1 MTTITANSRTKL
13 TASELKKLATLA
25 EKSFGVKADLK
36 NVLDNSVPAGVKLS
50 LGDRVLDLSLSST
63 LKGEAPQVKSIGTIK
78 SIGDG
83 VAMVS
88 GLSDV
93 MMSELL
99 VFPGGTY
106 GLALSLLA
114 DTVGVVMLG
123 SYTHLKEGD
132 VCETTGRVLSIP
144 VGPNY
149 LGRVVDALGFAID
162 GLPDPVGADVY
173 PVENI
178 APGVITRQ
186 HVSQPVQT
194 GIVAIDSM
202 IPVGR
207 GQRELI
213 IGDRGIGKSSI
224 AITTIINQKKENL
237 KCIYVTI
244 GQKRS
249 FVAQLQS
256 TLEQYGA
263 MEYTTI
269 VAATASDPASM
280 QFLAPYAG
288 AALGEY
294 YAKNGQD
301 ALIIYD
307 DLSKHA
313 WAYRE
318 LSLLLRRPS
327 GREAYPGDVF
337 FLHSR
342 LLERA
347 CRLNKQYGGGSLT
360 ALPIIET
367 QAGDVSAYIPT
378 NVISITDGQIYLET
392 DLFNSGFKPAVNVG
406 LSVSRVGGDAQIKIM
421 KKIAGRLRLDLAQ
434 YRELAAFA
442 QFASDLDAK
451 TKAQLDKGA
460 RVSEILKQG
469 WDEPLDVYS
478 QIILI
483 WLVTEGYAGKI
494 ELKNMAEWKKIVLE
508 QVQTE
513 HGNKLISVLTKEGSL
528 SDKTVAALSSF
539 ATHLESL
546 VDHLTVASEA

>member
-1 MTTITANSRTKL
+1 MTTITASTATKL
-13 TASELKKLATLA
+13 SPSELKKL
-25 EKSFGVKADLK
+25 ESFANNQFGTSAKLEQKIDHNQV
-36 NVLDNSVPAGVKLS
+36 AGIKLT
-50 LGDRVLDLSLSST
+50 LGDRELDLSLLST
-63 LKGEAPQVKSIGTIK
+63 FKSVPTIK
-78 SIGDG
+78 SVGTILSLGDG

-99 VFPGGTY
+99 LFEGGTY
-106 GLALSLLA
+106 GLAMSLL
-114 DTVGVVMLG
+114 TNSVGVVLLG
-123 SYTHLKEGD
+123 SYTHLKEGGR
-132 VCETTGRVLSIP
+132 VETTGRVLSVP
-144 VGPNY
+144 VGPNF
-149 LGRVVDALGFAID
+149 LGRVVDGLGLAID
-162 GLPDPVGADVY
+162 GLPDPVGEEIY

-249 FVAQLQS
+249 FVAQLQN
-256 TLEQYGA
+256 TLTKYGA

-280 QFLAPYAG
+280 QFIAPYA
-288 AALGEY
+288 ATAMGEY
-294 YAKNGQD
+294 YAKHGQD

-342 LLERA
+342 LLERS
-347 CRLNKQYGGGSLT
+347 CRLSKEYGGGSLT
-360 ALPIIET
+360 ALPIIEN

-378 NVISITDGQIYLET
+378 NVISITDGQIYLES

-406 LSVSRVGGDAQIKIM
+406 LSVSRVGGDAQIKTM

-451 TKAQLDKGA
+451 TKAQLEKGA

-478 QIILI
+478 QIVLI
-483 WLVTEGYAGKI
+483 WLVTEGYSAAV
-494 ELKNMAEWKKIVLE
+494 ELKNMAEWKKIVLSYLTT
-508 QVQTE
+508 QAGISSLQIVQKAGTITDPVITE
-513 HGNKLISVLTKEGSL
+513 LKKLALKIGELTQ
-528 SDKTVAALSSF
+528 
-539 ATHLESL
+539 HLNINTE
-546 VDHLTVASEA
+546 V

>member
-1 MTTITANSRTKL
+1 MTTITASSASKL
-13 TASELKKLATLA
+13 SSSELKKL
-25 EKSFGVKADLK
+25 ESFAHNQFGTTAKLEQK
-36 NVLDNSVPAGVKLS
+36 LDPNQVTGIKLT
-50 LGDRVLDLSLSST
+50 LGDRELDLSLLST
-63 LKGEAPQVKSIGTIK
+63 LKSVPTIK
-78 SIGDG
+78 SVGTILSLGDG
-83 VAMVS
+83 VAMVA
-88 GLSDV
+88 GLSNV

-99 VFPGGTY
+99 LFEGGTY
-106 GLALSLLA
+106 GLAMSLL
-114 DTVGVVMLG
+114 TTSVGVVLLG
-123 SYTHLKEGD
+123 TYTHLKEGGR
-132 VCETTGRVLSIP
+132 VETTGRVLSVP
-144 VGPNY
+144 VGPNF
-149 LGRVVDALGFAID
+149 LGRVVDGLGMAID
-162 GLPDPVGADVY
+162 GLPDPVGEEIY

-178 APGVITRQ
+178 APGVITRE

-202 IPVGR
+202 IPLGR

-224 AITTIINQKKENL
+224 AVTTIINQKKENL

-249 FVAQLQS
+249 FVAQLQN
-256 TLEQYGA
+256 TLAKYGA

-280 QFLAPYAG
+280 QFIAPYA
-288 AALGEY
+288 ATAMGEY
-294 YAKNGQD
+294 YAKHGAD

-337 FLHSR
+337 YLHSR
-342 LLERA
+342 LLERS
-347 CRLNKQYGGGSLT
+347 CRLSKEYGGGSLT

-378 NVISITDGQIYLET
+378 NVISITDGQIYLES

-406 LSVSRVGGDAQIKIM
+406 LSVSRVGGDAQIKTM

-451 TKAQLDKGA
+451 TKAQLEKGA

-478 QIILI
+478 QIVLI
-483 WLVTEGYAGKI
+483 WLVTEGYSASV
-494 ELKNMAEWKKIVLE
+494 ELKNMAEWKKIVLSYLTT
-508 QVQTE
+508 QAGKSSLQIVQKAGTITDPVLVELKKLALKIGELTQHLNINTE
-513 HGNKLISVLTKEGSL
+513 V
-528 SDKTVAALSSF
+528 
-539 ATHLESL
+539 
-546 VDHLTVASEA
+546 

>member
-1 MTTITANSRTKL
+1 MA
-13 TASELKKLATLA
+13 
-25 EKSFGVKADLK
+25 KSQTSF
-36 NVLDNSVPAGVKLS
+36 NQSILDRIDSFSYVAKP
-50 LGDRVLDLSLSST
+50 T
-63 LKGEAPQVKSIGTIK
+63 SIGNIT
-78 SIGDG
+78 SLGDG
-83 VAMVS
+83 VAKVS
-88 GLSDV
+88 GLGDV
-93 MMSELL
+93 MMSELIE
-99 VFPGGTY
+99 FPGGTY
-106 GLALSLLA
+106 GLALSLMK
-114 DTVGVVMLG
+114 DEVGVVMLG
-123 SYTHLKEGD
+123 EFRHLKEGD
-132 VCETTGRVLSIP
+132 SVKTTGRVLSVP
-144 VGPNY
+144 VGENFA
-149 LGRVVDALGFAID
+149 GRVVDPLGRPLD
-162 GLPDPVGADVY
+162 GKEAPVASQIL
-173 PVENI
+173 PVERV
-178 APGVITRQ
+178 APGVITRKGV
-186 HVSQPVQT
+186 HQPVQT
-194 GIVAIDSM
+194 GIVAIDAM

-224 AITTIINQKKENL
+224 ALTTIINQKGQNMH
-237 KCIYVTI
+237 CIYVAI

-249 FVAQLQS
+249 FVAQLVN
-256 TLEQYGA
+256 TLEKFGA

-280 QFLAPYAG
+280 QFLAPYS
-288 AALGEY
+288 AASMGEY
-294 YAKNGQD
+294 YAAKGED

-337 FLHSR
+337 YLHSR

-347 CRLNKQYGGGSLT
+347 VKLNKEYGGGSVT

-406 LSVSRVGGDAQIKIM
+406 LSVSRVGGSAQIKTM
-421 KKIAGRLRLDLAQ
+421 KKVAGRLRLDLAQ

-469 WDEPLDVYS
+469 WDEPLEVGA
-478 QIILI
+478 QVALI
-483 WLVTEGYAGKI
+483 WGVTEGYAKDV
-494 ELKNMAEWKKIVLE
+494 ELKNMGEWKKLVLE
-508 QVQTE
+508 ALKTKDGQTITKSLTTSDSLE
-513 HGNKLISVLTKEGSL
+513 EKTISSLKELLNRVNEGASSL
-528 SDKTVAALSSF
+528 MIENEVKG
-539 ATHLESL
+539 
-546 VDHLTVASEA
+546 

>member
-1 MTTITANSRTKL
+1 MTTITVSSATKL
-13 TASELKKLATLA
+13 SESDLQKLETYANQQFGSDAKLAQVIDMTQLT
-25 EKSFGVKADLK
+25 
-36 NVLDNSVPAGVKLS
+36 GVKLT
-50 LGDRVLDLSLSST
+50 LGDRELDLSLFASLKST
-63 LKGEAPQVKSIGTIK
+63 PTIKSIGTII
-78 SIGDG
+78 SLGDG

-99 VFPGGTY
+99 LFEGGTY
-106 GLALSLLA
+106 GLAMSLLT
-114 DTVGVVMLG
+114 DSIGVVLLG

-132 VCETTGRVLSIP
+132 RVETTGRVLSVP
-144 VGPNY
+144 VGPAF
-149 LGRVVDALGFAID
+149 LGRVVDGLGRAID
-162 GLPDPVGADVY
+162 GRPDPEGSEIY

-178 APGVITRQ
+178 APGVITRE
-186 HVSQPVQT
+186 HVSQSVQT
-194 GIVAIDSM
+194 GIIAIDSM
-202 IPVGR
+202 IPIGR

-224 AITTIINQKKENL
+224 AITTIINQKKENM

-249 FVAQLQS
+249 FVAQLQN
-256 TLEQYGA
+256 TLAKFGA

-280 QFLAPYAG
+280 QFIAPYA
-288 AALGEY
+288 ATAMGEY
-294 YAKNGQD
+294 YAKHGQD

-337 FLHSR
+337 YLHSR
-342 LLERA
+342 LLERS
-347 CRLNKQYGGGSLT
+347 CRLSKEYGGGSLT

-378 NVISITDGQIYLET
+378 NVISITDGQIYLES

-406 LSVSRVGGDAQIKIM
+406 LSVSRVGGDAQIKSM

-451 TKAQLDKGA
+451 TKAQLEKGA

-478 QIILI
+478 QVVLI
-483 WLVTEGYAGKI
+483 WLVTEGYAAKI
-494 ELKNMAEWKKIVLE
+494 ELKNMAPWKKIVLSYLTTKAGDSTLQILRKAGTLTDSLLVE
-508 QVQTE
+508 LKGLAEKIGDLTQHLNIGTE
-513 HGNKLISVLTKEGSL
+513 V
-528 SDKTVAALSSF
+528 
-539 ATHLESL
+539 
-546 VDHLTVASEA
+546 

>member
-1 MTTITANSRTKL
+1 MKTTTTAFNQAILDKIDSFTYVN
-13 TASELKKLATLA
+13 
-25 EKSFGVKADLK
+25 KSV
-36 NVLDNSVPAGVKLS
+36 
-50 LGDRVLDLSLSST
+50 
-63 LKGEAPQVKSIGTIK
+63 SIGTILTL
-78 SIGDG
+78 GDG
-83 VAMVS
+83 VAKVS
-88 GLSDV
+88 GLQDV
-93 MMSELL
+93 MMSELIE
-99 VFPGGTY
+99 FPGETY
-106 GLALSLLA
+106 GLALSLMQ
-114 DTVGVVMLG
+114 DEVGVIMLG
-123 SYTHLKEGD
+123 SYRHLKEGD
-132 VCETTGRVLSIP
+132 TVKTTGKILSVP
-144 VGPNY
+144 VGEGFS
-149 LGRVVDALGFAID
+149 GRVVDALGRPID
-162 GLPDPVGADVY
+162 GKEAPKASDIY
-173 PVENI
+173 PIERV

-186 HVSQPVQT
+186 GVHQPVQT

-224 AITTIINQKKENL
+224 AMTTIINQKGQNMH
-237 KCIYVTI
+237 CIYVAI

-249 FVAQLQS
+249 FVAQLVG
-256 TLEQYGA
+256 TLEKFGA
-263 MEYTTI
+263 MEYTTV

-280 QFLAPYAG
+280 QFLAPYA
-288 AALGEY
+288 AASMGEY
-294 YAKNGQD
+294 FAAKGED

-318 LSLLLRRPS
+318 ISLLLRRPS

-337 FLHSR
+337 YLHSR

-347 CRLNKQYGGGSLT
+347 VKLNKENGGGSVT

-378 NVISITDGQIYLET
+378 NVISITDGQIYLES

-406 LSVSRVGGDAQIKIM
+406 LSVSRVGGSAQIKTM
-421 KKIAGRLRLDLAQ
+421 KKVAGRLRLDLAQ

-469 WDEPLDVYS
+469 WDTPMAVGDQVA
-478 QIILI
+478 LI
-483 WLVTEGYAGKI
+483 WGVVEGFAGKV
-494 ELKNMAEWKKIVLE
+494 ELKNMAEWKTLVLVALKTKDGLAITKDLAE
-508 QVQTE
+508 ASSLDDKTTKAL
-513 HGNKLISVLTKEGSL
+513 GILLTKVNESAPHL
-528 SDKTVAALSSF
+528 MI
-539 ATHLESL
+539 ATE
-546 VDHLTVASEA
+546 EKG

>member
-1 MTTITANSRTKL
+1 MKIVKPVAAKDIETELLKRLDGLAVTATK
-13 TASELKKLATLA
+13 
-25 EKSFGVKADLK
+25 K
-36 NVLDNSVPAGVKLS
+36 NV
-50 LGDRVLDLSLSST
+50 
-63 LKGEAPQVKSIGTIK
+63 GTIL
-78 SIGDG
+78 SVGDG
-83 VAMVS
+83 VATVS

-93 MMSELL
+93 MMNEI
-99 VFPGGTY
+99 VEFKDGVY
-106 GLALSLLA
+106 GLALSLNT
-114 DTVGVVMLG
+114 DTVGVVLLG
-123 SYTHLKEGD
+123 DYTSLNEGD
-132 VCETTGRVLSIP
+132 RVSCTGKILSVP
-144 VGPNY
+144 VGPAFS
-149 LGRVVDALGFAID
+149 GRVVNAIGMPVD
-162 GLPDPVGADVY
+162 GKPAPKAADIY
-173 PVENI
+173 PVERV

-186 HVSQPVQT
+186 RVSQPLQT
-194 GIVAIDSM
+194 GIVAIDAM

-213 IGDRGIGKSSI
+213 IGDRGIGKSSV
-224 AITTIINQKKENL
+224 AVTTIINQKKEHMH
-237 KCIYVTI
+237 CIYVTI

-249 FVAQLQS
+249 FVAQLVS
-256 TLEQYGA
+256 TLEKYGA

-269 VAATASDPASM
+269 VAATASDPAAM
-280 QFLAPYAG
+280 QFLAPYTG

-294 YAKNGQD
+294 YATHGED

-318 LSLLLRRPS
+318 ISLLLRRPS

-337 FLHSR
+337 YLHSR

-347 CRLNKQYGGGSLT
+347 CRLNKEYGGGSLT

-406 LSVSRVGGDAQIKIM
+406 LSVSRVGGDAQVKAM
-421 KKIAGRLRLDLAQ
+421 KKVAGRLRLDLAQ

-451 TKAQLDKGA
+451 TKAQLDQGA

-469 WDEPLDVYS
+469 WDEPLDVTK
-478 QIILI
+478 QVFLI
-483 WLVTEGYAGKI
+483 WAVTEGYAKEI
-494 ELKNMAEWKKIVLE
+494 DLKNMGEWKK
-508 QVQTE
+508 
-513 HGNKLISVLTKEGSL
+513 SVLSHLDTKEGRAVTDALRKEGAL
-528 SDKTVAALSSF
+528 SDEIIAKMKKAADTITKQT
-539 ATHLESL
+539 THLQIESE
-546 VDHLTVASEA
+546 T